1 MRRVLYIVLVVLL
14 VAACGP
20 HRIPRDDME
29 DIVYRMLVQDQ
40 QIKQDPKLRQ
50 QADTMLVYEGIFQTY
65 GYNTDDFL
73 FSLEYYLE
81 EPARMEK
88 VMEKVAERLD
98 AEAKVLKK
106 EIDLDTWRSKMM
118 RIYKMEPDTTWPKP
132 PVRPVDTL
140 LVRMGKDTV
149 QLVLPPDSLPE
160 YPQDSLLFVRDSLLP
175 VKDTLVPVKDT
186 LAPAKDTLPPAK
198 NRFRPAKALK

>member
-1 MRRVLYIVLVVLL
+1 MRRALYIVLVL
-14 VAACGP
+14 VMAAACGP

-29 DIVYRMLVQDQ
+29 DILYRMLVQDQ
-40 QIKQDPKLRQ
+40 QIKQNPQLRR
-50 QADTMLVYEGIFQTY
+50 QADTMLVYEGIFQAY
-65 GYNTDDFL
+65 GFNTDDFL
-73 FSLEYYLE
+73 YSLEYYLE

-118 RIYKMEPDTTWPKP
+118 RIYKMEPDTTRPQP

-160 YPQDSLLFVRDSLLP
+160 YPKDSLLFVRDTLRAP
-175 VKDTLVPVKDT
+175 KDTLLAVKDS
-186 LAPAKDTLPPAK
+186 L
-198 NRFRPAKALK
+198 

>member
-1 MRRVLYIVLVVLL
+1 MRRALHIVLALLL

-20 HRIPRDDME
+20 HRIPSDDME

-40 QIKQDPKLRQ
+40 QLRQDPKLRK
-50 QADTMLVYEGIFQTY
+50 QADTMLVYEGIFQAY

-81 EPARMEK
+81 EPVRMEK
-88 VMEKVAERLD
+88 VMGNVGDRLEKESKALQ
-98 AEAKVLKK
+98 K
-106 EIDLDTWRSKMM
+106 EIDLERWRDKMLK
-118 RIYKMEPDTTWPKP
+118 IYGMAPDTTWPKP

-140 LVRMGKDTV
+140 LVRMGQDTV

-160 YPQDSLLFVRDSLLP
+160 IPKDSLLFVRDSL
-175 VKDTLVPVKDT
+175 
-186 LAPAKDTLPPAK
+186 
-198 NRFRPAKALK
+198 

>member
-1 MRRVLYIVLVVLL
+1 MRRGFHIVLAVLL

-29 DIVYRMLVQDQ
+29 DIMYRMLIQDQ
-40 QIKQDPKLRQ
+40 QVRQDPVLRR
-50 QADTMLVYEGIFQTY
+50 QADTSLVYEGIFEAY

-73 FSLEYYLE
+73 YSLEYYLE

-88 VMEKVAERLD
+88 VMDAVAGRLD
-98 AEAKVLKK
+98 KEAKGVKA
-106 EIDLDTWRSKMM
+106 EIDLQRWREKMLK
-118 RIYKMEPDTTWPKP
+118 IYGMAPDTTWPKP

-140 LVRMGKDTV
+140 LVRMGRDTV

-160 YPQDSLLFVRDSLLP
+160 YPKDSLLFVRDSL
-175 VKDTLVPVKDT
+175 
-186 LAPAKDTLPPAK
+186 
-198 NRFRPAKALK
+198 

>member
-1 MRRVLYIVLVVLL
+1 MRRVLYIVLVMLL

-40 QIKQDPKLRQ
+40 QIKQDPKLRK
-50 QADTMLVYEGIFQTY
+50 QADTMLVYEGIFQAY

-132 PVRPVDTL
+132 PGRPVDTL

-160 YPQDSLLFVRDSLLP
+160 YPKDSLLFVRDSL
-175 VKDTLVPVKDT
+175 
-186 LAPAKDTLPPAK
+186 
-198 NRFRPAKALK
+198 

>member
-1 MRRVLYIVLVVLL
+1 MRKVLHIALAVLL

-29 DIVYRMLVQDQ
+29 DILYRMLVQDQ
-40 QIKQDPKLRQ
+40 QLKQDMQLRK
-50 QADTMLVYEGIFQTY
+50 QADTSLVYEGIFEAY
-65 GYNTDDFL
+65 GFTTDDFL
-73 FSLEYYLE
+73 YSLEYYLE

-88 VMEKVAERLD
+88 VMEKVADRLG
-98 AEAKVLKK
+98 AEAKVLQK
-106 EIDLDTWRSKMM
+106 EIDLDNWRAKML

-149 QLVLPPDSLPE
+149 QLVLPSDSLPE
-160 YPQDSLLFVRDSLLP
+160 YPQDSLLFVRDSL
-175 VKDTLVPVKDT
+175 
-186 LAPAKDTLPPAK
+186 
-198 NRFRPAKALK
+198 

>member
-1 MRRVLYIVLVVLL
+1 MRKVLHIVLAVLL
-14 VAACGP
+14 MAACGP

-29 DIVYRMLVQDQ
+29 DILYRMLVQDQ
-40 QIKQDPKLRQ
+40 QLKQDMQLRK
-50 QADTMLVYEGIFQTY
+50 QADTSLVYEGIFEAY
-65 GYNTDDFL
+65 GFTTDDFL
-73 FSLEYYLE
+73 YSLEYYLE

-88 VMEKVAERLD
+88 VMEKVADRLG
-98 AEAKVLKK
+98 AEAKELQK
-106 EIDLDTWRSKMM
+106 EIDLDNWRAKML

-160 YPQDSLLFVRDSLLP
+160 YPQDSLLFVRDSL
-175 VKDTLVPVKDT
+175 
-186 LAPAKDTLPPAK
+186 
-198 NRFRPAKALK
+198 